1 MSQFFSCLFICLG
14 GYSIFSLFLLFPHSQ
29 HNFYFFSFSPPLNS
43 SFLSLSLYT
52 YHLSIPFFLSFC
64 LSNLAYSL
72 SFALLFESLF
82 NFCPQF
88 VYLILFPL
96 YFSLLHFFSLSLS
109 LSPYLSLL
117 SLSLHHLFTSH
128 SFCYTLFAILN
139 FNQFSLISFFPP
151 FPLLSLLFVTLQITI
166 DLYQVEICNL
176 PTTGYF
182 F

>member
-1 MSQFFSCLFICLG
+1 MSQFFSCLFIYLG
-14 GYSIFSLFLLFPHSQ
+14 DYSCFSLFLLFPHSQ
-29 HNFYFFSFSPPLNS
+29 HNFYFFSSSPPLNS
-43 SFLSLSLYT
+43 LSLLITSL
-52 YHLSIPFFLSFC
+52 FLSFC

-82 NFCPQF
+82 NFCPHF
-88 VYLILFPL
+88 AYLILFTI
-96 YFSLLHFFSLSLS
+96 FHSSIFSLSHSLS
-109 LSPYLSLL
+109 LYLSLL
-117 SLSLHHLFTSH
+117 SLSFHHLFTSH
-128 SFCYTLFAILN
+128 SLCYTLFAILN
-139 FNQFSLISFFPP
+139 FDQFSLISFFPP